1 MTCTIDR
8 RSEGVDGETVE
19 ARTRAGLTKS
29 GFNALTENR
38 HQFLAYLTRRLG
50 NRADAEDVLQD
61 FCAKAI
67 ARQHQLRNA
76 DSVVAWLYS
85 LLRSTLLDF
94 YRKRSRRGRLDA
106 AYAAEALPEP
116 QSHEEMTQH
125 RCTCVRGLLPG
136 LHSDQADLIARL
148 DLADEPRDAVADDL
162 KVSSG
167 ALAVR
172 LHRARQALK
181 ARVIDYC
188 KSCLSDGFRDCSC
201 TPLAVRP
208 DEMPPEGEFSRQS

>member
-1 MTCTIDR
+1 MQPNALANAPAA
-8 RSEGVDGETVE
+8 
-19 ARTRAGLTKS
+19 ARHDPVIADALTK
-29 GFNALTENR
+29 NR

-67 ARQHQLRNA
+67 ERQHQLRDS

-94 YRKRSRRGRLDA
+94 YCKKSRRGHLDA
-106 AYAAEALPEP
+106 VYAAEALPEP
-116 QSHEEMTQH
+116 QSHDEMTQH
-125 RCTCVRGLLPG
+125 LCTCVRGLLPG
-136 LHSDQADLIARL
+136 LHPDQADLIARI
-148 DLADEPRDAVADDL
+148 DLADEPRDAVTDDL

-188 KSCLSDGFRDCSC
+188 KSCLTDGFRDCSC
-201 TPLAVRP
+201 TPPALLP
-208 DEMPPEGEFSRQS
+208 DKMPPEVEFSRQS